1 MVKACPAVSG
11 RRRRNRA
18 GVLLAAVSASAAVA
32 VVCALLIV
40 DEARINSI
48 PALAVA
54 VFGTFLTSMAII
66 AAFSIEEGSRWPTPW
81 EALDRAHVPA
91 WFAVALGSVV
101 TALLAGALDSHF
113 LSALSLTL
121 ALTAVP
127 LGTWALWGLISL
139 SSERGRWSLVTALL
153 AQSILRARQPV
164 RKETA
169 DLGEIDI
176 EDHVPASF
184 VRAGELR
191 LPQRTGVSIEQVP
204 RVLCEYADRRDLDA
218 IVRLVDEVHAGA
230 WAALDQADSLAAGDY
245 LRSAETLLYI
255 QRTIFAELANRV
267 LAGQLGDAT
276 ARIAVVRAGE
286 AALDVAGRVRQV
298 GSGRG
303 EEADQVERLVARTVT
318 ALARFAG
325 HVTQEVD
332 EQMGVRSPSS
342 TPVDRKGGLRGKVAL
357 RSRAVELQRAV
368 RWAVD
373 PDPPGMKLPAGH
385 PWREGL
391 SSPVSTLIWLW
402 STVES
407 ASAPFGVA
415 LYASCQILTEEKFWE
430 SYWDGF
436 DVFTEVSR
444 RLRDEDAGAAAEAL
458 WRCGG
463 LELLALELGAR
474 RLAALPP
481 RRHDRPAFEGDPS
494 HNDDRHVACEL
505 FLAAAGFKPPGR
517 DPAADLAYLLTDRPR
532 GSLWTTVLEE
542 LRELPD
548 DVLPPPLQPLYRH
561 PEACALAVCL
571 RLAPLA
577 DEPDPSD
584 LAPIEEFVSLL
595 PAPLLERTARLGT
608 GLTSGER
615 FDGERAELER
625 RLIEAARFPRLLTPG
640 ELPAQEAKGTRR
652 VREPAPVPSELID
665 KGFGE
670 ALESIAGAEPG
681 LRVDLIQLDPRW
693 LEDWADLRAELDA
706 ALLAGALRGT
716 LQVRR
721 VTLYDLPGSPP
732 PPVTRLHYRWRESL
746 VAAVHCFPRGHA
758 GGGSYEARQ
767 ILATRFGSLE
777 SLPQDGVFV
786 RPPQDGSDS
795 RFESLW
801 LDRESGLI
809 EL

>member
-1 MVKACPAVSG
+1 VG
-11 RRRRNRA
+11 
-18 GVLLAAVSASAAVA
+18 AAAAIA
-32 VVCALLIV
+32 IVCALLVV
-40 DEARINSI
+40 DEARVNSI

-91 WFAVALGSVV
+91 WFVVALGSVV

-121 ALTAVP
+121 ALAAVP

-139 SSERGRWSLVTALL
+139 SSERGRWSLVVDLL
-153 AQSILRARQPV
+153 AQSILRARQPL
-164 RKETA
+164 RREGA

-176 EDHVPASF
+176 EDHVPTSF

-191 LPQRTGVSIEQVP
+191 LPQRTGVSIEHVP
-204 RVLCEYADRRDLDA
+204 RVLCEYADRRDLEA

-230 WAALDQADSLAAGDY
+230 WAALGQAGSLAGEDY
-245 LRSAETLLYI
+245 LRSAETLLYV
-255 QRTIFAELANRV
+255 QRTIFVELANRV

-298 GSGRG
+298 GSGRKG
-303 EEADQVERLVARTVT
+303 EAEQVERLVARTVT

-332 EQMGVRSPSS
+332 EQLGVRSPAPAAVGSQ
-342 TPVDRKGGLRGKVAL
+342 RGLNGKVAL
-357 RSRAVELQRAV
+357 RSTAVELQRAV

-391 SSPVSTLIWLW
+391 SSPISTLIWLW

-415 LYASCQILTEEKFWE
+415 LYAVCETLTEEKFWE

-436 DVFTEVSR
+436 DVFTEISR
-444 RLRDEDAGAAAEAL
+444 RLQGEGSGAVAEAL
-458 WRCGG
+458 RRCGG

-474 RLAALPP
+474 RLAAIPP
-481 RRHDRPAFEGDPS
+481 RRQGGPAFEGDPT
-494 HNDDRHVACEL
+494 HLDDQHVACEL

-517 DPAADLAYLLTDRPR
+517 DPVADLAHLLTDRPR

-548 DVLPPPLQPLYRH
+548 DALLPPLQPLCRR

-577 DEPDPSD
+577 EEPEPVD
-584 LAPIEEFVSLL
+584 LAPIEELVSLL
-595 PAPLLERTARLGT
+595 PAPLLERTARLGVAIV
-608 GLTSGER
+608 SGER
-615 FDGERAELER
+615 CDGDRAELER
-625 RLIEAARFPRLLTPG
+625 RLIEAARFARLVTPG
-640 ELPAQEAKGTRR
+640 DLPAQEAQETPQ
-652 VREPAPVPSELID
+652 VREPAPVPSELLD
-665 KGFGE
+665 SGFGE
-670 ALESIAGAEPG
+670 AQESIAGAERG

-693 LEDWADLRAELDA
+693 LDEWADLRAELDA
-706 ALLAGALRGT
+706 QLLAGALRGA
-716 LQVRR
+716 LQLRR
-721 VTLYDLPGSPP
+721 VILYDLPGSPP
-732 PPVTRLHYRWRESL
+732 PPVTRLHYRWREAIA
-746 VAAVHCFPRGHA
+746 AAVHCFPRDQ
-758 GGGSYEARQ
+758 GGEGSYEARQ

-777 SLPQDGVFV
+777 SLPRDGISI
-786 RPPQDGSDS
+786 RSAEDDGSSS

-801 LDRESGLI
+801 LDRGSSLI